1 MCIRDS
7 PLTLPT
13 YKQRI
18 FNSWIYNIATRYE
31 VFEITGSTLS
41 ISDKFDKSNLRTGDS
56 VDILARGTNT
66 ITTTAVVT
74 VIDSNT
80 LQLSNTTGITTDKN
94 WDIRRVISRATSSNN
109 LIEFGNETIIS
120 NIQNAYVTKNK
131 VNESMYVATQGVPSF
146 SFSVDKVFVDFIG
159 QDGGIG
165 QIDKL
170 LSLQTNLPFV
180 TGDEIV
186 Y

>member
-1 MCIRDS
+1 MRITGVLGEFEAQGSNYYLDVGNEIYIKS
-7 PLTLPT
+7 IGENIAPPADPLTLPT

-31 VFEITGSTLS
+31 VSEITGSTVS

-74 VIDSNT
+74 VIDNNT
-80 LQLSNTTGITTDKN
+80 VQLSNTTGITTD
-94 WDIRRVISRATSSNN
+94 R
-109 LIEFGNETIIS
+109 
-120 NIQNAYVTKNK
+120 
-131 VNESMYVATQGVPSF
+131 
-146 SFSVDKVFVDFIG
+146 
-159 QDGGIG
+159 
-165 QIDKL
+165 KL
-170 LSLQTNLPFV
+170 
-180 TGDEIV
+180 G